1 MKKQAAS
8 KHKSLAYILPILV
21 LLAAGVAAYWN
32 SFDVPFVFD
41 DFTSIQ
47 TNASVQFGDS
57 LAQIPSNLWFRTLL
71 YITFAANY
79 ALGGQNVWGYHLVN
93 LLLPLLNGILI
104 YLLAKE
110 IFSRVSSEL
119 PVEGLALLA
128 SLLFVVHPVQTESVT
143 YISSR
148 SELLSTSLYIVAV
161 LLFVRRRPDK
171 IGFVFSLLIAAILAL
186 ALGAKETAISLPA
199 ALLMYD

>member
-71 YITFAANY
+71 YMTFAANY
-79 ALGGQNVWGYHLVN
+79 ALGGQNVWGFHLVN
-93 LLLPLLNGILI
+93 LLLHLLNGLLI
-104 YLLAKE
+104 YFLARQIFKNSGRGDTADAFGLLA
-110 IFSRVSSEL
+110 
-119 PVEGLALLA
+119 ALFFL
-128 SLLFVVHPVQTESVT
+128 VHPIQTESVT

-148 SELLSTSLYIVAV
+148 
-161 LLFVRRRPDK
+161 
-171 IGFVFSLLIAAILAL
+171 
-186 ALGAKETAISLPA
+186 
-199 ALLMYD
+199 